1 MKSDDL
7 EITETNGVDNNMR
20 FLYSRLL
27 WLPGQVIQFISKIGI
42 TQETCI
48 LSSSLR
54 ISMLD
59 QRPYMLKPED
69 VFR

>member
-27 WLPGQVIQFISKIGI
+27 WLQGKVVQFISKIGI
-42 TQETCI
+42 IQETAFCH
-48 LSSSLR
+48 
-54 ISMLD
+54 
-59 QRPYMLKPED
+59 PHYE
-69 VFR
+69 

>member
-27 WLPGQVIQFISKIGI
+27 LATGKSDPIYFKDWNYSRNMHFIILI
-42 TQETCI
+42 TNKHVGPETLHVETRRC
-48 LSSSLR
+48 
-54 ISMLD
+54 
-59 QRPYMLKPED
+59 
-69 VFR
+69 F